1 LSDRQTKWNKLVNHT
16 KKKKTIINESNL
28 KRKMIRKT
36 WEKNIFSKWD
46 ERCISIRNLLNM
58 KEQNEEKKT

>member
-1 LSDRQTKWNKLVNHT
+1 
-16 KKKKTIINESNL
+16 
-28 KRKMIRKT
+28 MIRKT

>member
-46 ERCISIRNLLNM
+46 ERCISIHNLLNT

>member
-16 KKKKTIINESNL
+16 KKKTIINESNL

>member
-16 KKKKTIINESNL
+16 KKKAIINESNL

>member
-1 LSDRQTKWNKLVNHT
+1 MLVNHT

-36 WEKNIFSKWD
+36 WEKKYFFKMGLAMYLNSQPIKY
-46 ERCISIRNLLNM
+46 ERT
-58 KEQNEEKKT
+58 K

>member
-1 LSDRQTKWNKLVNHT
+1 MSDRQTKWNKLVNHT

-58 KEQNEEKKT
+58 KEQNEKKKT

>member
-58 KEQNEEKKT
+58 KEQNEKKKT